1 MTEKK
6 ASFHENVVA
15 LVIAAIIAGLFI
27 KTLFF

>member
-6 ASFHENVVA
+6 ASFHENMVT
-15 LVIAAIIAGLFI
+15 LVIVAVIAGLFI